1 MERRPSS
8 IKVHTNDVG
17 GEVVKANAVYTLY
30 DNKTLKNLVLSQTIL
45 HVSQN
50 TNGHYHE
57 GQEEVYFFMYGKGRM
72 IVGDEEFDVQ
82 GGDIVL
88 IPDGLFHKVFNTGSS
103 DLIFNCVFDGK
114 RNH

>member
-1 MERRPSS
+1 M
-8 IKVHTNDVG
+8 KFNTNNIG
-17 GEVVKANAVYTLY
+17 GKVVKSNGVYTLR
-30 DNKTLKNLVLSQTIL
+30 DNTELKNLVLSQTIL

-57 GQEEVYFFMYGKGRM
+57 GQEEVYFFMYGKGLM
-72 IVGDEEFDVQ
+72 VVGEEKFEVE

-88 IPDGLFHKVFNTGSS
+88 IPDGLFHKVFNIGES
-103 DLIFNCVFDGK
+103 DLVFNCVFDGK